1 MLLEMLLGA
10 NTPTGSQTFTSSGS
24 FVVPNNTGYISAVA
38 IGGGGATGTNSGGP
52 FPNVRYGGGGA
63 GGALVYGNNIPVVP
77 GEVLTV
83 TVGQGGPTAGT
94 NGGYSEISRGATV
107 LMRANGGQA
116 GSSGSSLYGTTTP
129 ATSAN
134 IGGYPYNQAG
144 GDGGGAG
151 YAFTGGPSGGGG
163 AGGYSGSG
171 GAGGSQ
177 TTISITQGA
186 IFGGYPVYE
195 MTVGGIY
202 YFYTIGPYLY
212 YTSDFSTFT
221 RTHTA
226 SGTFYCVKRLE
237 GGSIL
242 AGGTNS
248 LLVYGGLFGWTT
260 LSPGLGSAPVN
271 NIADLYFQI
280 GQVFLGS
287 DNGVIVSNN
296 SSILSTSSWTSGGI
310 GGSQSLLCSTV
321 IGLTPIFGGGNG
333 TIAVRTSASP
343 SPVGTFTAYSTGSSE
358 TVLGLANNG
367 STIVAVGGNGSIF
380 TSTNTGASW
389 TSRTSGTS
397 NTLSEVVWESPYFW
411 AVGTNGTVLRGSS
424 DGITWT
430 AVPTNTTNTIRF
442 ILPPSAITSNLNVL
456 YGTGV
461 FPGTGGGASL
471 ENWMNGYFNID
482 STGGSGSGGAAG
494 GGSGAN
500 FQSKGGGGGGTGLLG
515 VGSSGA
521 GGTYG
526 GVDNAT
532 GGGGGSGGNDGTIG
546 GSGPLGGFGGL
557 YGGGGGGSQNS
568 ANIAGANGAVRIIW
582 GRGKSFPSNAS

>member
-24 FVVPNNTGYISAVA
+24 FVVPNNTGYISAVVVGA
-38 IGGGGATGTNSGGP
+38 GGGGGAGSLPYNGS
-52 FPNVRYGGGGA
+52 GGA
-63 GGALVYGNNIPVVP
+63 GGALVYANSIPVVP
-77 GEVLTV
+77 GETLTV
-83 TVGQGGPTAGT
+83 TVGSGGASATS
-94 NGGYSEISRGATV
+94 GGYSEISRSGTI
-107 LMRANGGQA
+107 LMRANGGSG
-116 GSSGSSLYGTTTP
+116 GSVGTSLLGVTTP

-134 IGGYPYNQAG
+134 IGGYTYNQAG
-144 GDGGGAG
+144 GNGGGAG
-151 YAFTGGPSGGGG
+151 YAFKGGASGGGG
-163 AGGYSGSG
+163 AGGYSG
-171 GAGGSQ
+171 AGGTGGSSHY
-177 TTISITQGA
+177 ISFSSGA
-186 IFGGYPVYE
+186 IFGGFVVYE

-202 YFYTIGPYLY
+202 YFYTVGPYLY

-226 SGTFYCVKRLE
+226 SGTFYCVKKLD

-296 SSILSTSSWTSGGI
+296 STILSTSSWTSGGI
-310 GGSQSLLCSTV
+310 GGSQPLLCSTV

-358 TVLGLANNG
+358 TVFGLANNG

-380 TSTNTGASW
+380 TSTNTGATW
-389 TSRTSGTS
+389 TSRTSGTA
-397 NTLSEVVWESPYFW
+397 NTLTEVVWESPYFW

-430 AVPTNTTNTIRF
+430 AIPTTTTDTIRF
-442 ILPPSAITSNLNVL
+442 VLPPSAITSNLNVL
-456 YGTGV
+456 YGTGI

-471 ENWMNGYFNID
+471 ENWMNGYFDIN
-482 STGGSGSGGAAG
+482 STGTNGSGGA
-494 GGSGAN
+494 
-500 FQSKGGGGGGTGLLG
+500 
-515 VGSSGA
+515 
-521 GGTYG
+521 
-526 GVDNAT
+526 
-532 GGGGGSGGNDGTIG
+532 
-546 GSGPLGGFGGL
+546 
-557 YGGGGGGSQNS
+557 GGGGGGSYTERGGGGGGVGILGTGTSGTGGAYAASNVGAGTGGS
-568 ANIAGANGAVRIIW
+568 SGNTGTNGTGATTGGEGGNYGAGGAGGYSGAGAAGANGAVRIIW

>member
-1 MLLEMLLGA
+1 MLLEMLLGGEK
-10 NTPTGSQTFTSSGS
+10 PTGGQTFTSSGS
-24 FVVPNNTGYISAVA
+24 FVVPNNTGFISAVA
-38 IGGGGATGTNSGGP
+38 IGAGGGGGAGSLPYNGS
-52 FPNVRYGGGGA
+52 GGA

-77 GEVLTV
+77 GETLTV
-83 TVGQGGPTAGT
+83 TVGLGGASAT
-94 NGGYSEISRGATV
+94 NGGYSEISRSGTV
-107 LMRANGGQA
+107 LMRANGGVG
-116 GSSGSSLYGTTTP
+116 GSIGTSVQGVTTP

-134 IGGYPYNQAG
+134 IGGYTYNQAG
-144 GDGGGAG
+144 GNGGGSG
-151 YAFTGGPSGGGG
+151 YAFKGGASGGGG
-163 AGGYSGSG
+163 AGGYSG
-171 GAGGSQ
+171 AGGTGGS
-177 TTISITQGA
+177 SHYVSFSSGA
-186 IFGGYPVYE
+186 IFGGFPVYE

-202 YFYTIGPYLY
+202 YFYTVGPYLY

-310 GGSQSLLCSTV
+310 GGSQPLLCSTV

-367 STIVAVGGNGSIF
+367 STIVAVGGNGTIF
-380 TSTNTGASW
+380 TSTNTGATW
-389 TSRTSGTS
+389 TARTSGTS

-430 AVPTNTTNTIRF
+430 AIPTTTTDTIRF
-442 ILPPSAITSNLNVL
+442 VLPPSAITSNLNVL
-456 YGTGV
+456 YGKGI

-471 ENWMNGYFNID
+471 ENWMNGYLNIN
-482 STGGSGSGGAAG
+482 STGTNGA
-494 GGSGAN
+494 
-500 FQSKGGGGGGTGLLG
+500 GGGGGG
-515 VGSSGA
+515 
-521 GGTYG
+521 
-526 GVDNAT
+526 
-532 GGGGGSGGNDGTIG
+532 GGGAYTER
-546 GSGPLGGFGGL
+546 
-557 YGGGGGGSQNS
+557 GGGGGGVGILGTGTSGTGGAYTASNVGAGTGGS
-568 ANIAGANGAVRIIW
+568 SGNTGTNGTGATTGGEGGNYGAGGAGGYSGAGAAGANGAVRIIW